1 MTFISY
7 QRAQKHKYEADKLH
21 LIQII
26 TAGNIELGLSWQPGA
41 E

>member
-7 QRAQKHKYEADKLH
+7 HWAQKHKYEADKLC

-26 TAGNIELGLSWQPGA
+26 TAGNIGLSLSWQPA
-41 E
+41 TE